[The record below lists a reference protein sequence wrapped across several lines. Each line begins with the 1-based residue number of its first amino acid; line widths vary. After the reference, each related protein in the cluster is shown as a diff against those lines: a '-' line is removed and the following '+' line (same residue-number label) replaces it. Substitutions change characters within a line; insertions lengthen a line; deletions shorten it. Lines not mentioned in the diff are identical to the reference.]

1 MHSNRREFFKSAVLG
16 TTLSTIQMP
25 GRSVFGRTAVHENLE
40 FNVDLSVIRRG
51 WDGVKCYVHSRAGS
65 IPPRTPANPG
75 NRPIVVLTTQK
86 HAVHG
91 NDIFDALEQM
101 RSDDEGETWSGPS
114 ASSGLVR
121 RKNYEGIESVP
132 CDFTPKWH
140 SKSGVLLGTGK
151 TFSYRN
157 DNQYEGSPAQ
167 AIYSTYNPSENVWA
181 NWKAV
186 GFPQDPRFHHA
197 CAGCSQRFDLPNG
210 DILLPI
216 YFQPEPGN
224 WDLRT
229 TVVYCTFD
237 GQILRYVRHGNEFEL
252 PEKPSH
258 HDGLSEPSLTK
269 FDDRYYLTLRSIV
282 RGYVTV
288 SQNGESF
295 APLKPWCF
303 DDGQELGNY
312 QTQQHWVTHSEG
324 LYLVYTR
331 RGANNDHIFR
341 HRAPLFMACIDPK
354 KLVVIRETERIIVP
368 QSGTRL
374 GNFGV
379 VDVSCDETWIITTEW
394 MQHPPPGGFEKYG
407 SDNRCFLAKI
417 RWNRPNRLLR

>member
-91 NDIFDALEQM
+91 NDIFDGLEQM

-167 AIYSTYNPSENVWA
+167 AIAST
-181 NWKAV
+181 
-186 GFPQDPRFHHA
+186 
-197 CAGCSQRFDLPNG
+197 
-210 DILLPI
+210 
-216 YFQPEPGN
+216 
-224 WDLRT
+224 
-229 TVVYCTFD
+229 
-237 GQILRYVRHGNEFEL
+237 
-252 PEKPSH
+252 
-258 HDGLSEPSLTK
+258 
-269 FDDRYYLTLRSIV
+269 
-282 RGYVTV
+282 
-288 SQNGESF
+288 
-295 APLKPWCF
+295 
-303 DDGQELGNY
+303 
-312 QTQQHWVTHSEG
+312 
-324 LYLVYTR
+324 
-331 RGANNDHIFR
+331 
-341 HRAPLFMACIDPK
+341 
-354 KLVVIRETERIIVP
+354 
-368 QSGTRL
+368 
-374 GNFGV
+374 
-379 VDVSCDETWIITTEW
+379 
-394 MQHPPPGGFEKYG
+394 
-407 SDNRCFLAKI
+407 
-417 RWNRPNRLLR
+417 